1 MSRLLIHRFMERLKD
16 KRVIAILALAI
27 LSLAAVVIS
36 NCIFLYILGVFFVL
50 ANIYCKK
57 KICWNA
63 DHLFTTIDRNYDVM
77 IIGENCNLELNG
89 KKVIRFCSHNRSMLA
104 SYELL
109 RRLFSLVDEENGKI
123 IICCREK
130 LLDSKHI
137 SALDVPYLHEMQLSK
152 YKIGKVRIKKYFP
165 LLFAPIST
173 MMYITGAKHS
183 VAMREFSL
191 PDYITD
197 FCRDRIRNVE
207 LVLTK

>member
-1 MSRLLIHRFMERLKD
+1 MERLKD
-16 KRVIAILALAI
+16 KRVIAILALAM
-27 LSLAAVVIS
+27 LLLAAVVIS
-36 NCIFLYILGVFFVL
+36 NCIFLYILYALGVLFLL

-63 DHLFTTIDRNYDVM
+63 DHLFTTIDRNYDVL

-109 RRLFSLVDEENGKI
+109 RRLLSLVDEENGKI

-165 LLFAPIST
+165 LLFAPINT

-183 VAMREFSL
+183 VAMREAYL
-191 PDYITD
+191 PDYITE
-197 FCRDRIRNVE
+197 FCRGRIKNVE
-207 LVLTK
+207 FVLTK

>member
-1 MSRLLIHRFMERLKD
+1 MERLKD

-36 NCIFLYILGVFFVL
+36 NCIFLYILYALGVLFLL

-63 DHLFTTIDRNYDVM
+63 DHLFTTIDRNYDVL

-123 IICCREK
+123 II
-130 LLDSKHI
+130 
-137 SALDVPYLHEMQLSK
+137 
-152 YKIGKVRIKKYFP
+152 
-165 LLFAPIST
+165 
-173 MMYITGAKHS
+173 
-183 VAMREFSL
+183 
-191 PDYITD
+191 
-197 FCRDRIRNVE
+197 
-207 LVLTK
+207 